1 MLTSLLTGERA
12 VIADNTEYTFIYFI
26 VHITTE
32 SYEYQHSQ

>member
-1 MLTSLLTGERA
+1 MQINAINDRA
-12 VIADNTEYTFIYFI
+12 DADNTEYTFIYFI